1 MAHMSELASENI
13 ESTSELTESPFRR
26 GADIIQKVLKN
37 LPSTPGVY
45 RMIDQG
51 GAILYVGKAKNLKK
65 RVSSYIKT
73 AGQSSRI
80 MRMVSLTRSMEFV
93 STHTEVEAL
102 LLEANLIK
110 KLKPRYNIILRD
122 DKSFPYILITGDHE
136 WPQIT
141 KHRGARSRKGEYYG
155 PFASAGAVNETLAT
169 FQRLFPLR
177 SCSDSEFQN
186 RTRPCLQYQIKRCAG
201 PCVDLINR
209 EDYLTVVDEARSF
222 LSGRSHSLQKKL
234 ADRMQTASDDL
245 DFEQAAVLRDRLKAM
260 AHIQSKQTINLPK
273 VDEVDVIAAHQEGGQ
288 TCVQVFFI
296 RSGQNFGN
304 RAHYPSHTKDDEP
317 ADILSAFIGQF
328 YDGRPAPRRIW
339 TSHNLADA
347 ELIGDALS
355 VAAERV
361 VKIETPKR
369 GLNKQLVDHAILNA
383 KGALARRMAENAT
396 QRKHLEGI
404 AAVFNLPAPPKRIEV
419 YDNSHISGAHSTGAM
434 VVAGPEGFEKKSY
447 RKFNIK
453 DKELA
458 PGDDYGMMR
467 EVLTRRFNRLQKEDP
482 EKIGP
487 DSSGSREQWPNLI
500 LIDGGQGQLSVV
512 QEVFDKLGI
521 EDVALVGIA
530 KGPDRN
536 AGRERFFMTGK
547 APFSL
552 PEKDPTLYFLQR
564 LRDEVHNF
572 AITTHRAKRSR
583 AIGQSPL
590 DEIPGIGGKRKKAL
604 LNRFGSAKGVEQ
616 AALSDLEAVEG
627 ISKRTAT
634 IIYNYFHEES

>member
-1 MAHMSELASENI
+1 MSDLASENI
-13 ESTSELTESPFRR
+13 ESSGKLTESPFRR

-122 DKSFPYILITGDHE
+122 DKSFPYILITSDHE

-141 KHRGARSRKGEYYG
+141 KHRGGRSRKGEYYG

-169 FQRLFPLR
+169 FQRIFPLR
-177 SCSDSEFQN
+177 SCSDTEFQN

-201 PCVDLINR
+201 PCVELISR
-209 EDYLTVVDEARSF
+209 EDYLTVVEEARSF

-234 ADRMQTASDDL
+234 ADRMQTASDEL

-273 VDEVDVIAAHQEGGQ
+273 IDEVDVIAAHQEGGQ

-339 TSHNLADA
+339 TSHDVGDA
-347 ELIGDALS
+347 RLLGDALS
-355 VAAERV
+355 IAAERA

-369 GLNKQLVDHAILNA
+369 GLNRELVDHAVLNA

-396 QRKHLEGI
+396 QRKHLEGV
-404 AAVFNLPAPPKRIEV
+404 AAAFNLSASPNRIEV

-434 VVAGPEGFEKKSY
+434 VVAGPEGFEKKAY

-453 DKELA
+453 DKDIT

-467 EVLTRRFNRLQKEDP
+467 EVLTRRFIRLQKEDP
-482 EKIGP
+482 EKAGP
-487 DSSGSREQWPNLI
+487 DSSGSREQWPDLI

-512 QEVFDKLGI
+512 QSVFDKLGI
-521 EDVALVGIA
+521 KDVALVGIA

-583 AIGQSPL
+583 AIGRSPL

-616 AALSDLEAVEG
+616 AALSDLEAVDG

-634 IIYNYFHEES
+634 IIYDFFHEES

>member
-339 TSHNLADA
+339 TSHDLADA